1 MILAVV
7 IALQLATSSQ
17 NPCADQLEALC
28 KISPYFCAG
37 SYPADLVP
45 GSNDVPCWPERSV
58 APVTSGP
65 SSPGHKTNSVDR
77 RTTSSNPQASPR
89 PSVQSDSAAPTLR
102 ERFTRAIQRLVM
114 QTSSR

>member
-7 IALQLATSSQ
+7 IAMQLATSSQ

-37 SYPADLVP
+37 SYPAELVP
-45 GSNDVPCWPERSV
+45 GSQDVPCWPERSV
-58 APVTSGP
+58 SPVTSGP
-65 SSPGHKTNSVDR
+65 AHNTNSVDR

-89 PSVQSDSAAPTLR
+89 PSTQSDSAAPTLR

-114 QTSSR
+114 QTSSP

>member
-7 IALQLATSSQ
+7 IAMQLATSSQ
-17 NPCADQLEALC
+17 NPCGNQLEALC
-28 KISPYFCAG
+28 KVSPYFCAG

-45 GSNDVPCWPERSV
+45 GSPNVPCWPERSV

-65 SSPGHKTNSVDR
+65 PSAGHNTNSVDR

-89 PSVQSDSAAPTLR
+89 PSAQSDSAAPTLR
-102 ERFTRAIQRLVM
+102 ERFSRALQRLVAR
-114 QTSSR
+114 TSSP